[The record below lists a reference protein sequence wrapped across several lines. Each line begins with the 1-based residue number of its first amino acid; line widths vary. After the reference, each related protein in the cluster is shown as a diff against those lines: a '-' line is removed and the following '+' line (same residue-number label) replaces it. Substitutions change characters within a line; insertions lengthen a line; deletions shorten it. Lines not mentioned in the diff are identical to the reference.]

1 MTFQTVWAYWTCEHG
16 KRWEVCWEELW
27 TIHQQTGRESWWGC
41 GGSTQGGPVD
51 LGCYT
56 GQLGSC
62 NLSSVHQ
69 TL

>member
-1 MTFQTVWAYWTCEHG
+1 MVY
-16 KRWEVCWEELW
+16 WEELW
-27 TIHQQTGRESWWGC
+27 TIPQQTGREGWWGC
-41 GGSTQGGPVD
+41 GGGTQGGPVG

-69 TL
+69 MLWPKNK